1 MNYIS
6 FKAVTRFELN
16 AEIHRFLDNH
26 PGIEIINMSYSTH
39 NQVIFLRKMR
49 IKAS

>member
-26 PGIEIINMSYSTH
+26 PGIEIINMSYSAH
-39 NQVIFLRKMR
+39 NTRMTVDILYR
-49 IKAS
+49 

>member
-16 AEIHRFLDNH
+16 AKIHRFLDNH
-26 PGIEIINMSYSTH
+26 SDIEIINMTYSTYH
-39 NQVIFLRKMR
+39 ARMTVDILYR
-49 IKAS
+49 

>member
-16 AEIHRFLDNH
+16 AEIHRFLYNH

-39 NQVIFLRKMR
+39 NARMTVDILYR
-49 IKAS
+49 